1 MHMWHE
7 FDPDL
12 LSYKDLCEEFKKELG
27 YFKVKQLLVAGPSG
41 RYYIVEGDDGIRAL
55 QCLICYEFKNIDLF
69 VVDDTD
75 LTVDTHN
82 ILHHL
87 ERYHVDVEVAS
98 DNEHV
103 PGDSDCEVDTPSDV
117 EYDEERLQLFEK
129 QRNSTVSDKLEHYK
143 ELEKGMSFATIE
155 EARKI
160 MNYYA
165 IASRRGLKIEKTDRS
180 RARIKKGL
188 LDLV

>member
-41 RYYIVEGDDGIRAL
+41 RYYIVE
-55 QCLICYEFKNIDLF
+55 
-69 VVDDTD
+69 DDTD

-103 PGDSDCEVDTPSDV
+103 PENSDYEVDTSFDWKVDTLSDV
-117 EYDEERLQLFEK
+117 EYDVERLQLFEK

-143 ELEKGMSFATIE
+143 ELENGMSFAAIE

-160 MNYYA
+160 MNYYV
-165 IASRRGLKIEKTDRS
+165 IASIR
-180 RARIKKGL
+180 
-188 LDLV
+188 